1 MELSVGLDLF
11 DEEAIAL
18 DEYTERAYLDYS
30 MYVINDRALPFV
42 GDGLKPVQRRIIY
55 AMQQLGITHQAK
67 PAKSAR
73 TVGDVIGKFHPHGE
87 AACYESMV
95 LMAQPFS
102 FRYPLVDGQ
111 GNWGAPD
118 EPKSFAAQRYTEA
131 RLTKEAS
138 LLYSELGQG
147 TVDFVPNFDGSLTE
161 PVFLPAK
168 VPFLLLNGSTG
179 IAVGMATD
187 VLPHNLGEVTQ
198 ACIQLLRSP
207 RTPVEDLVSI
217 VSGPDFPTGGEIIS
231 SQDEILNA
239 YKSGRGIIR
248 CRARYERENGEIVVS
263 ELPFQSSPSRVLEQI
278 AQQMSAKKLPMLV
291 DLRDESDHENPIRLV
306 LVPRS
311 SRVDVDR
318 LMSHLF
324 ATTDLE
330 KSYRINFNVIGLDRR
345 PKVMSLAELL
355 NQWLSFRKLT
365 VRRRTEYRIAQIVR
379 RLEIIEGLLIAH
391 LSIDEVIKIVR
402 EEDDPKSKLMS
413 RFGLTD
419 LQATSILDLRVRQLT
434 RLEHEKLETER
445 STLLEEREGLTKIL
459 NSNQRMNTLIR
470 KELESIVDEFGDS
483 RRTVISEQAEEATA
497 FSANELVPNEPVTIV
512 LSQKG
517 WIRSAKGHE
526 IDPFSLSY
534 REGDGFLC
542 KVKARTNDQCV
553 LFDSTGRMYSL
564 PVLNLPSARGQG
576 EPLTSIFSPP
586 PNSRFVGVAS
596 STDAKLIVAGSLGK
610 GFVMAMPKSPVKL
623 KAGKTVVV
631 LQEGSELLVPAPI
644 PEDGRIVLV
653 SDKGRMLVIDGE
665 SVPFR
670 SRGTGVVLMGLT
682 SRGQAESDKLT
693 HVLGI
698 GSSDSVEI
706 TSGKRTMSLTP
717 KKLQDYEGRRANRG
731 RMLPRGYTNV
741 SSIRVT

>member
-1 MELSVGLDLF
+1 MGLDLF
-11 DEEAIAL
+11 DDEAIAL

-67 PAKSAR
+67 HVKSAR
-73 TVGDVIGKFHPHGE
+73 SVGDVIGKFHPHGE

-131 RLTKEAS
+131 RLAREAS
-138 LLYSELGQG
+138 LLYAELGQG
-147 TVDFVPNFDGSLTE
+147 TVDFVPNFDGTLTE
-161 PVFLPAK
+161 PVFLPSK

-187 VLPHNLGEVTQ
+187 VLPHNLGEIAQ
-198 ACIQLLRSP
+198 ACIQLLRAP
-207 RTPVEDLVSI
+207 RTAIEDLMSI
-217 VSGPDFPTGGEIIS
+217 VMGPDFPTGGEIIS
-231 SQDEILNA
+231 SQEEILNA
-239 YKSGRGIIR
+239 YKSGRGVIR

-291 DLRDESDHENPIRLV
+291 DLRDESDHENPIRLI

-311 SRVDVDR
+311 TRVDVDR
-318 LMSHLF
+318 LMSHLY

-330 KSYRINFNVIGLDRR
+330 KSYRINFNVIGLDHR
-345 PKVMSLAELL
+345 PKVMSLTELL
-355 NQWLSFRKLT
+355 SQWLRFRKLT
-365 VRRRTEYRIAQIVR
+365 VRRRTEHRIAQIVR
-379 RLEIIEGLLIAH
+379 RLEVIEGLLVAH
-391 LSIDEVIKIVR
+391 LNIDEVIKIVR
-402 EEDDPKSKLMS
+402 EEEDPKSELMS
-413 RFGLTD
+413 RFGLTE

-434 RLEHEKLETER
+434 RLEYAKLETER
-445 STLLEEREGLTKIL
+445 NTLIDERKELEKIL

-470 KELESIVDEFGDS
+470 KELESIVEEFGDP
-483 RRTVISEQAEEATA
+483 RRTVISEQAREACA

-534 REGDGFLC
+534 REGDSFLC
-542 KVKARTNDQCV
+542 KVRARTNDQCV
-553 LFDSTGRMYSL
+553 LFDSTGRIYSL
-564 PVLNLPSARGQG
+564 PVISLPSARGQG
-576 EPLTSIFSPP
+576 EPLTSILAPP
-586 PNSRFVGVAS
+586 PNSRFVGVACT
-596 STDAKLIVAGSLGK
+596 TDAQLVVASSFGK
-610 GFVMAMPKSPVKL
+610 GFTMALPKNPVKV
-623 KAGKTVVV
+623 KAGKTAVV
-631 LQEGSELLVPAPI
+631 LQDGSELLPPSPVP
-644 PEDGRIVLV
+644 EQGRIVLV
-653 SDKGRMLVIDGE
+653 SDRGRMLVIDGE
-665 SVPFR
+665 TVPFR
-670 SRGTGVVLMGLT
+670 SRGMGVGLIGLNA
-682 SRGQAESDKLT
+682 RGQPVPDKLV

-698 GSSDSVEI
+698 GPNDSVEI
-706 TSGKRTMSLTP
+706 TSGKRTMTLTP
-717 KKLQDYEGRRANRG
+717 KKLLDYEGRRGNRG
-731 RMLPRGYTNV
+731 RTLPRGYTNV
-741 SSIRVT
+741 TSLHLA